1 MKNDWAISFTV
12 DWLEQKLGAFFNQ
25 SIFHQ
30 ISYLQLKL
38 KRFMGYFFFEN
49 KWNQKMQLQK

>member
-1 MKNDWAISFTV
+1 LDKLLKIDWAISFTV

-49 KWNQKMQLQK
+49 K